1 MTKLSVSYIFYIFP
15 KIYVDISLLLPIW
28 AIYEIKE
35 YILPV
40 SEGYALN
47 EDMVSTL
54 KHMKKMVEELENIKR
69 TDNVKYIV
77 DKEGNMSI
85 DIPNSMSDD
94 KANTLSKR
102 IGIIDRLYNTQYKH
116 YEELVNKD
124 ESSNNKS
131 FSTVFNN
138 SYQKILSRHKAL
150 IEKED

>member
-102 IGIIDRLYNTQYKH
+102 IGIIDRLYNT
-116 YEELVNKD
+116 
-124 ESSNNKS
+124 
-131 FSTVFNN
+131 
-138 SYQKILSRHKAL
+138 
-150 IEKED
+150 